1 MRRSALFALTLT
13 VALAAGARAQDTS
26 TDAITARGRALFAHD
41 RAAWVATD
49 ALTDDLPKAQ
59 AATVRGWIVEPAGED
74 RLRVS
79 FLSSTGDDRRVIY
92 TAEVA
97 KGALGQ
103 HAPLAAPAALT
114 APQRAI
120 ATAIDAA
127 TAEAVRQGW
136 RPCGKAPFNVAAIPT
151 PTGTSVYL
159 TTPQTRTDAWPMG
172 GHFRVDVDTAGR
184 VASSRRFANTCL
196 EIGSPPKQAKAAML
210 VVTHVLDPTPTEIH
224 VFASLSARMPVAV
237 VTGKDR
243 IWITNGA
250 EIRSMR

>member
-13 VALAAGARAQDTS
+13 VAAGAQAQDMS
-26 TDAITARGRALFAHD
+26 TDAIAARGRALFAYD
-41 RAAWVATD
+41 RAAWIATD
-49 ALTDDLPKAQ
+49 ALAADLPKAQ

-79 FLSSTGDDRRVIY
+79 FLAGAGEDRRVIY

-97 KGALGQ
+97 RGALGQ
-103 HAPLAAPAALT
+103 HAPLVSPAELT

-120 ATAIDAA
+120 AAAIDAA
-127 TAEAVRQGW
+127 TAEAVRQDW
-136 RPCGKAPFNVAAIPT
+136 RPCGTAPFNIAAIPT

-159 TTPQTRTDAWPMG
+159 TTPQTRIDAWPMG

-184 VASSRRFANTCL
+184 VASSRRFANSCL
-196 EIGSPPKQAKAAML
+196 EIGSPPKKAKAAML
-210 VVTHVLDPTPTEIH
+210 VVSHVLDPTPTEIH
-224 VFASLSARMPVAV
+224 VFTALSARTPVAV

-250 EIRSMR
+250 EIRAMR